1 MFRHCLYTTF
11 SKTTKSSVRIL
22 SHILLFRKI
31 RNRVSALCTYTTF
44 RHFCVYLGH
53 CINDKLIDDDD
64 MARQRKQIYAQGNAL
79 VRKFYKCTETVTISL
94 FKSYC
99 SSLYTSSLWCNY
111 RSESLRKLC
120 VAYNNVFRKI
130 NFLLRD
136 CSASLVFATRD
147 LPTCKILIRKH
158 AYKSVAEPRNVILH
172 SIVRSDSLFTSP
184 LWQHWRNLLYVH
196 PF

>member
-1 MFRHCLYTTF
+1 M
-11 SKTTKSSVRIL
+11 
-22 SHILLFRKI
+22 
-31 RNRVSALCTYTTF
+31 AW
-44 RHFCVYLGH
+44 LGNVNKYMLRAMH
-53 CINDKLIDDDD
+53 WYESFI
-64 MARQRKQIYAQGNAL
+64 
-79 VRKFYKCTETVTISL
+79 CTETVRISL

-99 SSLYTSSLWCNY
+99 SSLYTGSLWGNY
-111 RSESLRKLC
+111 HSESLRKLC

-130 NFLLRD
+130 TFLPSRLLPRD
-136 CSASLVFATRD
+136 CSASLMFATRY

-158 AYKSVAEPRNVILH
+158 AYIFMKSVAESRNVILH

>member
-1 MFRHCLYTTF
+1 MTWLGNVNKCMLRAMHWYESFICVQ
-11 SKTTKSSVRIL
+11 KL
-22 SHILLFRKI
+22 SEFP
-31 RNRVSALCTYTTF
+31 Y
-44 RHFCVYLGH
+44 
-53 CINDKLIDDDD
+53 
-64 MARQRKQIYAQGNAL
+64 M
-79 VRKFYKCTETVTISL
+79 

-130 NFLLRD
+130 TFLPRD
-136 CSASLVFATRD
+136 CSASLMFATRD

-158 AYKSVAEPRNVILH
+158 AYIFMKSVAESRNVILH